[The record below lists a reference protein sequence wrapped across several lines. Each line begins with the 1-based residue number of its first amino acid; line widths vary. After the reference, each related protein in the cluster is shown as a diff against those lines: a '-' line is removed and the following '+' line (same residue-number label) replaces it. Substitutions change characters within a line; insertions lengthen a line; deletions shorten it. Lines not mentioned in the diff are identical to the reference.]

1 METFNSLFMVSPL
14 LLGVLFFVA
23 MLAGFIDSIAGGGG
37 LLTIPALMAA
47 GMSPANALA
56 TNKLQACGGSISAT
70 IYFIRRKVVSLSDQK
85 LNIAMTFV
93 GSMSGALLV
102 QYVQA
107 DVLRQILPILVI
119 CIGLYFLLMPKLG
132 EEDRQRRMYGLP
144 FALIAGGC
152 VGFYDG
158 FFGPAAGSFYAL
170 AFVTLCGFNL
180 AKATAHAK
188 LLNATSNIGGLLLF
202 ILGGKVIWATGFV
215 MLVGQFLG
223 ARMGS
228 RLVLSKGQ
236 KLIRPMIVIV
246 SAVMSAKLLY
256 DSHGQEILHWL
267 GDELMNS
274 THHYEQLIEIF
285 NSCFADEFNTRLIK
299 GDDEPIYLPADAEVP
314 YNRIVFAHGFYAS
327 AIHEISHWCIA
338 GKARRELVDF
348 GYWYCPDGRDAQ
360 TQSQFEDVEVKP
372 QALDWLFCVAAGYP
386 FNVSCDNLEGDFE
399 PDRVVF
405 QRRVHAQVMEYLTNG
420 IPERPARF
428 IKALQN
434 YYHTPELTAE
444 QFPWPEALN

>member
-1 METFNSLFMVSPL
+1 MISLSPPTICNSAFNSLFMVSPL

-267 GDELMNS
+267 GMN
-274 THHYEQLIEIF
+274 
-285 NSCFADEFNTRLIK
+285 
-299 GDDEPIYLPADAEVP
+299 
-314 YNRIVFAHGFYAS
+314 
-327 AIHEISHWCIA
+327 
-338 GKARRELVDF
+338 
-348 GYWYCPDGRDAQ
+348 
-360 TQSQFEDVEVKP
+360 
-372 QALDWLFCVAAGYP
+372 
-386 FNVSCDNLEGDFE
+386 
-399 PDRVVF
+399 
-405 QRRVHAQVMEYLTNG
+405 
-420 IPERPARF
+420 
-428 IKALQN
+428 
-434 YYHTPELTAE
+434 
-444 QFPWPEALN
+444 